1 MSNQSGKKY
10 FSRPTSHRES
20 MVRNLAVSLLV
31 HKQIKTTLPKAKYLQ
46 RYIEPL
52 ITKAKND
59 PESLHVRRYLM
70 KMLASNKEAIEILLK
85 EVSPKSKTR
94 PGGYTRVLKC
104 GFRAGDAAP
113 MAYMQLV
120 DFIVCAD

>member
-20 MVRNLAVSLLV
+20 MVRNLAVSLLE

-46 RYIEPL
+46 RFIEPL
-52 ITKAKND
+52 ITKAKNN

-70 KMLASNKEAIEILLK
+70 SKLASNKHAIETLLK
-85 EVSPKSKTR
+85 EVASVSKNR
-94 PGGYTRVLKC
+94 PGGYTRVLKA

-113 MAYMQLV
+113 MAFIQLV
-120 DFIVCAD
+120 DFIKFD

>member
-20 MVRNLAVSLLV
+20 MIRNLAVSLLV
-31 HKQIKTTLPKAKYLQ
+31 HKQIKTTLPKAKYLK
-46 RYIEPL
+46 RFIEPL
-52 ITKAKND
+52 ITKAKNN

-70 KMLASNKEAIEILLK
+70 KHLASNKQAIEILIK
-85 EVSPKSKTR
+85 EVGKACQNR
-94 PGGYTRVLKC
+94 PGGYTRVLKA

-113 MAYMQLV
+113 MAFIQLV
-120 DFIVCAD
+120 DFVVFDS